1 MFKFYF
7 NFRNNKLVINLY
19 TYIKYNGKDKK
30 RGYHERATKPS

>member
-19 TYIKYNGKDKK
+19 TYIKRNGIGNPRQISGK
-30 RGYHERATKPS
+30 